1 MRKRRAIL
9 YDDDAVVL
17 DLLRDFFSLR
27 HYDVLTYRKP
37 VFCPLYGEISDCN
50 NLSPCADIIM
60 SDIRM
65 PGQTGLGML
74 QAQALRGCRVPAEN
88 KAVMSGY
95 LDDNEQRS
103 VKALGCGF
111 FQKPFLLD
119 DISAWLDQCE
129 ERMDLSHP
137 LGMLRR
143 EKRSS
148 SNETIA
154 CLTPRGEKI
163 LTGIAVNTS
172 PSGLCLK
179 IDIPIEQGQTL
190 MILPELPRASR
201 AASVRWIKT
210 LGDGYYM
217 TGLRYV

>member
-9 YDDDAVVL
+9 YDDDDVVL
-17 DLLRDFFSLR
+17 DLLQDFYSLR
-27 HYDVLTYRKP
+27 GYDVLTYRKP

-50 NLSPCADIIM
+50 NLFPCADIVM

-65 PGQTGLGML
+65 PGQSGINML
-74 QAQALRGCRVPAEN
+74 QAQALKGCRVPADN

-95 LDDNEQRS
+95 LEDEEQLGM
-103 VKALGCGF
+103 KKLGCRF

-119 DISAWLDQCE
+119 EISVWLDQRE
-129 ERMDLSHP
+129 ERMDLSQA
-137 LGMLRR
+137 LGILRR
-143 EKRSS
+143 EKRSF
-148 SNETIA
+148 SNETIT
-154 CLTPRGEKI
+154 CRPPRSEKI

-179 IDIPIEQGQTL
+179 IATPFEQDQTL
-190 MILPELPRASR
+190 TILPELLGSSR
-201 AASVRWIKT
+201 AASVRWIKA